1 MMVKFAR
8 GSNKIQVP
16 KRCTKVHTSMA
27 ATISK
32 ANTELEVPKIIKKA
46 PPGEREAK
54 TDCSK
59 KGLKRSPWKQSIMQT
74 TLISA

>member
-1 MMVKFAR
+1 MVKFAR

-32 ANTELEVPKIIKKA
+32 ANTKLEVPKIIKKA
-46 PPGEREAK
+46 PQEREK
-54 TDCSK
+54 LKLTVQR
-59 KGLKRSPWKQSIMQT
+59 KG
-74 TLISA
+74 